1 MVVDWVVPLV
11 ELLGIEMVDLMVAL
25 MVALKAVL
33 LDEMTVV
40 PRAVQMDF
48 LTVDLSVALMELEM
62 VVR

>member
-1 MVVDWVVPLV
+1 MV